1 MEYDVIIVGG
11 GPGGMSASVYAA
23 RANLK
28 TVIIEKGLAGGQL
41 HNTAEVENY
50 AGFTTIMGPELAQKM
65 EEHAKHFGVEFLR
78 DEVTSIEDGIWK
90 TVKTSSGKV
99 YKAKAV
105 IASAGGSPRYINKP
119 GEKEYWGKGVSYCAT
134 CDGFFYR
141 NKNIAVVGGGDSAFE
156 EGHYLTKFGKKVT
169 LIHRSENF
177 KGQAILQDRFRN
189 EKNTEIIGN
198 KTIKE
203 IKGDSKLGVQKV
215 VMEDVNTHELS
226 EIEADGV
233 FVFVGFI
240 PNAAIFPEG
249 IEYDETGAA
258 ITDYK
263 CETKVPGIFTI
274 GDLRSQLTRQV
285 ATAVG
290 DGATAGVAVSQY
302 ISDWNE
308 SNK

>member
-11 GPGGMSASVYAA
+11 GPGGMSAAVYAA

-41 HNTAEVENY
+41 HNTAEIENY
-50 AGFTTIMGPELAQKM
+50 AGFTSILGPELAQKM

-78 DEVTSIEDGIWK
+78 DEVSSIEDGTWK
-90 TVKTSSGKV
+90 TVKTTSGNT
-99 YKAKAV
+99 YKAKTV
-105 IASAGGSPRYINKP
+105 IASAGGSPRYIDKP

-169 LIHRSENF
+169 LIHRSDNF
-177 KGQAILQDRFRN
+177 RAQAILQDRFQN
-189 EKNTEIIGN
+189 SENTEILTN
-198 KTIKE
+198 KVIKE
-203 IKGDSKLGVQKV
+203 IKGDDKLGVQKV
-215 VMEDVNTHELS
+215 VIEDNVNQEIS
-226 EIEADGV
+226 EVDADGV

-240 PNAAIFPEG
+240 PNGAILPEG
-249 IEYDETGAA
+249 VEFDETGAA

-263 CETKVPGIFTI
+263 CETNVKGIFAI

-302 ISDWNE
+302 VSDWNE
-308 SNK
+308 ENL